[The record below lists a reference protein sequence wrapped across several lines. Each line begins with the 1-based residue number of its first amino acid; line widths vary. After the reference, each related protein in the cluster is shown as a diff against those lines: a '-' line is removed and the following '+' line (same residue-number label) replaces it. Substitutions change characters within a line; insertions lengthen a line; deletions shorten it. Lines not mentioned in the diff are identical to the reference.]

1 MEQLLH
7 NISLADIKDF
17 FLILAA
23 IIGAYVSISTFTGK
37 IKDKRLKPVTD
48 ALEEIKAQNKKLSG
62 EIAMLMKIQMA
73 MASDLEAEGEV
84 NGKTQEALDALQEY
98 ILNNINK

>member
-1 MEQLLH
+1 MNL
-7 NISLADIKDF
+7 NTITLADVKDF
-17 FLILAA
+17 MLILAA
-23 IIGAYVSISTFTGK
+23 IIGAWLTISNFGGK
-37 IKDKRLKPVTD
+37 IKSKQLEPVTK
-48 ALEEIKAQNKKLSG
+48 ALDEIKNQNQKLST

-98 ILNNINK
+98 ILNNINR